1 MTDQA
6 PATKETKPWWPK
18 IAAATPPV
26 LIFLGCCYLEGY
38 WGSFNV
44 RFLDYITFNEVIARS
59 FLDVVPVGVLLIE
72 IVVAMLFITRIK
84 RAPGWL
90 QRWADRQKAKPKNRA
105 QQWVEANPVG
115 FSLIINGVIFLYGFG
130 AMIAAFV
137 QELFFGGLLFGGG
150 LCVAAAGGFI
160 LERLWPKVIPNS
172 SGAPI
177 CMFICLTPFSV
188 ISAARHTQII
198 TRKASSRARPGSSP
212 SSSERLKFSSAWATT
227 NTSGAWEGLFSSP
240 RKNTSTRWRFPNGS
254 LITSE
259 SVCRKRPTL
268 PRPHLRTPRATS
280 GFSCPRAVPT
290 SGAHLSSSA
299 AFHSPLFPSAS

>member
-6 PATKETKPWWPK
+6 PAPKETKPWWPK

-44 RFLDYITFNEVIARS
+44 RFLDYITFNEVTTRS
-59 FLDVVPVGVLLIE
+59 FLDVVPVSVFLIE

-84 RAPGWL
+84 SAPGWL

-115 FSLIINGVIFLYGFG
+115 FSLIINGVIFVYGVG
-130 AMIAAFV
+130 AMVAAFV

-150 LCVAAAGGFI
+150 VCVAAAGGFL
-160 LERLWPKVIPNS
+160 LERLWPKVIPNC

-177 CMFICLTPFSV
+177 CLFICLTPFFCYLRGRAHADHYQKG
-188 ISAARHTQII
+188 IILGEARIEPEFE
-198 TRKASSRARPGSSP
+198 RKAEILELPGDHKYVGRMGGFVFF
-212 SSSERLKFSSAWATT
+212 SSEKYQHTVAVP
-227 NTSGAWEGLFSSP
+227 E
-240 RKNTSTRWRFPNGS
+240 RKLDYIRIRVPKAPDRADG
-254 LITSE
+254 
-259 SVCRKRPTL
+259 
-268 PRPHLRTPRATS
+268 TPRVS
-280 GFSCPRAVPT
+280 KGN
-290 SGAHLSSSA
+290 
-299 AFHSPLFPSAS
+299 